1 MNNVSQK
8 IEKIELTPIYVP
20 FTEQV
25 RQIMSGG
32 EGGLGMAIGSEES
45 WLGVDAATCK
55 IYSDDGHIEIGEV
68 IAWLPETGVS
78 VYQII
83 DTIEK
88 FLCSYLIGK
97 SPFVGL
103 VGFTMGATWSLM
115 YPTFSD
121 VIDEIVVKAGKRS
134 EGIYYGFRTFIG
146 RFSIVVQAATFGI
159 IHGITNFDPILDS
172 QLGPAILGIR
182 IHTALVPAL
191 FYFLGF
197 LAMWRIYDLKP
208 KKVQEIKLKLVE
220 LDI

>member
-1 MNNVSQK
+1 MCGTGLTAVLLVVLFFVSMN
-8 IEKIELTPIYVP
+8 Y
-20 FTEQV
+20 
-25 RQIMSGG
+25 
-32 EGGLGMAIGSEES
+32 
-45 WLGVDAATCK
+45 WLVVVFA
-55 IYSDDGHIEIGEV
+55 
-68 IAWLPETGVS
+68 
-78 VYQII
+78 
-83 DTIEK
+83 
-88 FLCSYLIGK
+88 
-97 SPFVGL
+97 GL

-146 RFSIVVQAATFGI
+146 RFSIVIQAATFGI
-159 IHGITNFDPILDS
+159 IHGLTQFDPTLDS
-172 QLGPAILGIR
+172 QFEPAILGIR